1 MSDELRCG
9 QARAHRQAL
18 DVMFFKGPLDATVT
32 SSLYD
37 AKWTKG
43 SSIWFGSLYKRTTR
57 LGEIHLRCEQWFPL
71 GMGSFRKVE
80 LSPLDSSVFSRV
92 SLEESYNPHTSFGA
106 LPQGGG
112 ACSSN
117 TLGLWGAA
125 PGQCCPAGPGG
136 RALRGG
142 LRPPGHTHRLSSPAP
157 LSSSSGS
164 SSSASLP

>member
-43 SSIWFGSLYKRTTR
+43 SSIWFGSLFERTTR

-92 SLEESYNPHTSFGA
+92 SLEESYNPHTSFRA

-136 RALRGG
+136 RALQGG